1 MAQRTVDIKISFPQF
16 SCFPG
21 REAYESFEANLEAH
35 ATRCDDEGWS
45 IADCLFRRDAGAVD
59 AAGVPVPTVPAILA
73 VGGGTAMEKQRRL
86 RRKRLKES
94 HGFIMQ
100 HIANADFVRIMTRP
114 PYLQDGPRALDY
126 IRSKCLVAMDTT
138 DSQDKKE
145 EWRAISIAKDIGAN
159 ENTVMLLD
167 AKLTAV
173 NDQLP
178 IEAGMFRA
186 LLLCRT

>member
-1 MAQRTVDIKISFPQF
+1 MRALVGAKSSHNDVVTAVGRARAGAMAHRTVDIKISFPQF

-100 HIANADFVRIMTRP
+100 RDPVTNARGLPLLGRSREVVTR
-114 PYLQDGPRALDY
+114 LGPTSTLSETASHAAID
-126 IRSKCLVAMDTT
+126 IRRRDH
-138 DSQDKKE
+138 QRE
-145 EWRAISIAKDIGAN
+145 PWQ
-159 ENTVMLLD
+159 NT
-167 AKLTAV
+167 
-173 NDQLP
+173 
-178 IEAGMFRA
+178 
-186 LLLCRT
+186 

>member
-1 MAQRTVDIKISFPQF
+1 
-16 SCFPG
+16 
-21 REAYESFEANLEAH
+21 
-35 ATRCDDEGWS
+35 
-45 IADCLFRRDAGAVD
+45 
-59 AAGVPVPTVPAILA
+59 
-73 VGGGTAMEKQRRL
+73 
-86 RRKRLKES
+86 
-94 HGFIMQ
+94 MQ

-178 IEAGMFRA
+178 IADQIPGNEFAEQILRCIARGSRLFSESATAELNALEGGVRAYCEAATREARTTRTARMMSQEHRMSTGCMSVYDSVSVMCVCVSKAGMFRA

>member
-145 EWRAISIAKDIGAN
+145 EWRAISIAKDIGVGKEAMKD
-159 ENTVMLLD
+159 EQGQARCQHGKGRTCLVRSDTV
-167 AKLTAV
+167 
-173 NDQLP
+173 
-178 IEAGMFRA
+178 G
-186 LLLCRT
+186 